1 CSSLLGALTENGPIE
16 LNADGTL
23 SPNAYAWNSQA
34 SILFLESPAG
44 VGFSF
49 NAAQNYS
56 TNDDATA
63 ALNYGALQS
72 FYAKFPHLVNN
83 DFYIA
88 GESYGGVYIPTLSR
102 NVVAGGSPA
111 NFRGFAIGNG
121 LLEQTML
128 ANSYLLFTHYH
139 GLYSPSMWNSLVSN
153 CCAGVSNTE
162 KCNFVGNTAPACV
175 QSVAAIQ
182 GQLNSMPLNP
192 YNIYSSCVQ
201 TSSGALTPAKVHQ
214 QMLKKYLFKY
224 VDEVEGDA
232 EGDDDNETPVGDNPT
247 CVDLDYVGEY
257 LNRPDVHQ
265 QMLKKYLFKYV
276 DEVAEGDAEGD
287 DDNDDETPVGDN
299 PTCVDLDYVGEYLNR
314 PDVRSALHITT
325 QSLPWAACSPSVNA
339 NYVNQYTSLTEMVKK
354 LLQGGLKGLIYNGDV
369 DTVCNY
375 LGDLWFSEGLGF
387 STVQDYQP
395 WMYQGQ
401 IGGFYKIYENF
412 GFATVRGSGHTVPMD
427 KPGQAKE
434 MFYRFLNMTK
444 SQ

>member
-1 CSSLLGALTENGPIE
+1 MEVLLKL
-16 LNADGTL
+16 
-23 SPNAYAWNSQA
+23 
-34 SILFLESPAG
+34 LFIW
-44 VGFSF
+44 
-49 NAAQNYS
+49 
-56 TNDDATA
+56 
-63 ALNYGALQS
+63 S
-72 FYAKFPHLVNN
+72 FYYKQNFVFL
-83 DFYIA
+83 
-88 GESYGGVYIPTLSR
+88 GVYIPTLSR

-139 GLYSPSMWNSLVSN
+139 GLYSPAMWNSLVSN

-162 KCNFVGNTAPACV
+162 KCNFVGNSAPACV

-224 VDEVEGDA
+224 VVDEVVEGDA
-232 EGDDDNETPVGDNPT
+232 EGDDN
-247 CVDLDYVGEY
+247 
-257 LNRPDVHQ
+257 
-265 QMLKKYLFKYV
+265 
-276 DEVAEGDAEGD
+276 
-287 DDNDDETPVGDN
+287 ETPVGDN

-387 STVQDYQP
+387 STVQEYQP

-412 GFATVRGSGHTVPMD
+412 GFATVRGSGKRERKLMIKLAFSCLFFFV
-427 KPGQAKE
+427 
-434 MFYRFLNMTK
+434 FFL
-444 SQ
+444 

>member
-1 CSSLLGALTENGPIE
+1 MKVLFLALFLAVAVASITSVPTKTFLGQSDQVTSLPGLHFKLHFKHYSGYLASANASQLHYWFFESQGDVTKDPVVLWLNGGPGCSSLLGALTENGPIE

-49 NAAQNYS
+49 NAAKNYS

-182 GQLNSMPLNP
+182 NQLNSMPLNP
-192 YNIYSSCVQ
+192 YNIYSS
-201 TSSGALTPAKVHQ
+201 
-214 QMLKKYLFKY
+214 
-224 VDEVEGDA
+224 
-232 EGDDDNETPVGDNPT
+232 
-247 CVDLDYVGEY
+247 
-257 LNRPDVHQ
+257 
-265 QMLKKYLFKYV
+265 
-276 DEVAEGDAEGD
+276 
-287 DDNDDETPVGDN
+287 
-299 PTCVDLDYVGEYLNR
+299 
-314 PDVRSALHITT
+314 
-325 QSLPWAACSPSVNA
+325 
-339 NYVNQYTSLTEMVKK
+339 
-354 LLQGGLKGLIYNGDV
+354 
-369 DTVCNY
+369 VC
-375 LGDLWFSEGLGF
+375 
-387 STVQDYQP
+387 
-395 WMYQGQ
+395 
-401 IGGFYKIYENF
+401 
-412 GFATVRGSGHTVPMD
+412 
-427 KPGQAKE
+427 KPPQE
-434 MFYRFLNMTK
+434 R
-444 SQ
+444 